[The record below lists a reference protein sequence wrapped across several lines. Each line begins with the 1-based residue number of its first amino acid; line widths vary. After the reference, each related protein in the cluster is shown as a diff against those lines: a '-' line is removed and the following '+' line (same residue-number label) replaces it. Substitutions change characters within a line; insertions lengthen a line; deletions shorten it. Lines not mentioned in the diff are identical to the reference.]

1 MGNEMLASIRV
12 LFAVTALAGCGLTA
26 APAMAGETD
35 PPAAIAITANVAL
48 VTDYR
53 FRGLSQSSGDPA
65 IQGSINLNHNS
76 GFYAGFW
83 ASSTD
88 FAVVG
93 PAADAVYGRQEID
106 LYAGWTGSLGSGVT
120 ADAGLMYYAY
130 PSGKVG
136 KAEFFEPFAS
146 VSTTLGPATAKL
158 GVAYAWSQAAL
169 DFDADGR
176 KDDNVYVYA
185 DLGSGI
191 PGTPVSIAGH
201 LGYTSGALSPKFAT
215 GASPRYA
222 GGWDYN
228 VGATYA
234 VTGNLSVGVQ
244 YVGVDGASIDGYS
257 NDAAVGTI
265 KLAF

>member
-1 MGNEMLASIRV
+1 MLASIRV
-12 LFAVTALAGCGLTA
+12 LIAAIVLAGCGLTA
-26 APAMAGETD
+26 APGLAEETD
-35 PPAAIAITANVAL
+35 PPSAITVTGNVAF

-76 GFYAGFW
+76 GFYAGVW

-93 PAADAVYGRQEID
+93 PAADAVYGNQEID

-120 ADAGLMYYAY
+120 ADAGLLYYAY

-136 KAEFFEPFAS
+136 KAEFFEPYAS

-158 GVAYAWSQAAL
+158 GVAYAWSQASL
-169 DFDADGR
+169 DFDADGHN
-176 KDDNVYVYA
+176 DDNVYVYA
-185 DLGSGI
+185 DLSSGI
-191 PGTPVSIAGH
+191 PGTPISISGH
-201 LGYTSGALSPKFAT
+201 AGYTSGALSPQFAT

-228 VGATYA
+228 IAATYA
-234 VTGNLSVGVQ
+234 ITGHLSVGVQ
-244 YVGVDGASIDGYS
+244 YVGVDGAAIDGYS
-257 NDAAVGTI
+257 NDTAVGTL

>member
-1 MGNEMLASIRV
+1 MLTSIRGPFAATMLAGLGPI
-12 LFAVTALAGCGLTA
+12 ATPALAD
-26 APAMAGETD
+26 ETD

-65 IQGSINLNHNS
+65 IQGSINLSHAS
-76 GFYAGFW
+76 GLYAGFW

-93 PAADAVYGRQEID
+93 STADAVYGKQEID
-106 LYAGWTGSLGSGVT
+106 FYAGWTGSLGSGVT
-120 ADAGLMYYAY
+120 ADAGLLYYAY

-136 KAEFFEPFAS
+136 KAEFFEPYAA

-176 KDDNVYVYA
+176 NDDNVYIYA
-185 DLGSGI
+185 DLGSGV
-191 PGTPVSIAGH
+191 PGTPISIAGH

-228 VGATYA
+228 IGVTYA
-234 VTGNLSVGVQ
+234 VTRNLSVGVQ
-244 YVGVDGASIDGYS
+244 YIGVDGASIDGYS
-257 NDAAVGTI
+257 NDTAVGTL
-265 KLAF
+265 KVAF